1 MLLFIL
7 QDLQSFENC
16 TGIMI
21 PGSSGIPGWVLHQE
35 MEREVRIE
43 LPGKRTTTSWDLF
56 CSVFIKMI
64 MNMI

>member
-7 QDLQSFENC
+7 EDLQSFENC

-21 PGSSGIPGWVLHQE
+21 PGSSGIPGWVLHLE

-43 LPGKRTTTSWDLF
+43 LP
-56 CSVFIKMI
+56 V
-64 MNMI
+64 N